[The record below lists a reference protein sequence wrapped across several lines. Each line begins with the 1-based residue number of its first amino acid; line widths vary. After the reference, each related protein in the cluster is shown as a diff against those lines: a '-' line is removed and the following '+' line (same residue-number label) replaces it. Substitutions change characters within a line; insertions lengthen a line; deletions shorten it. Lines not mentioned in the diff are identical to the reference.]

1 MPRKNPALRYP
12 AIHQRD
18 HARPR
23 TVPAPTTEEFDAQ
36 MTLLVYPVALGLWD
50 RVRGQGYRE
59 RILTLPVMVGI
70 LLSLVWR
77 QMPSL
82 SELKRVLGHEP
93 LLWVAPTT
101 VSQQAIS
108 ERLETLPAE
117 LFATLWAAVTPRLQ
131 ERAAQRP
138 AAHDVL
144 LAALDP
150 SYERVWVLDSSRLE
164 QVFKKSKAA
173 RTQEGKQLGGTLT
186 TVLDVGS
193 HLPVHAWVDPS
204 PTVNDRVILP
214 ELRERTPPGTI
225 LVLDRGYNSFA
236 EFDAVTE
243 QGSTVIGRWTAHWRA
258 EVVETVSSPQGML
271 DQIVRVGAYRSS
283 PCRHPLRRIGRCVD
297 NQWHWWVTTEL
308 DAQRLPAEQIIALY
322 DQRWRIEEVFL
333 QVKRLLN
340 LSYLWGSTA
349 NAIAVQV
356 WTTLVVYGVLVDL
369 CAELGTA
376 LGVPT
381 ERISVELTYRSLYH
395 YARACQQGETRG
407 LVAWLS
413 DPAQG
418 DLGLVKRERKRQKP
432 PPVTITESL
441 NL

>member
-117 LFATLWAAVTPRLQ
+117 LFATLWAEVTPRLQ